1 MTIKE
6 RASCIN
12 TIKLLQRLAF
22 NVHGVMDVIDAE
34 NCDKIIKML
43 EDESQQWIPGKPK
56 ESGMYLVTGKEH
68 FVPDHVDEPST
79 RDGAVGIAAYSEKW
93 GWLDHKIHPVK
104 AYMPLPK
111 PYVPRRR
118 RKK

>member
-1 MTIKE
+1 MGRTLDEDVVLKEIGRWIGYLDEDMIERIK
-6 RASCIN
+6 IG
-12 TIKLLQRLAF
+12 IKKLPEA
-22 NVHGVMDVIDAE
+22 
-34 NCDKIIKML
+34 
-43 EDESQQWIPGKPK
+43 QQWIPGKPK

-79 RDGAVGIAAYSEKW
+79 KDGAVGIAAYSEKW
-93 GWLDHKIHPVK
+93 GWLDIKIHPVK

-118 RKK
+118 RAK